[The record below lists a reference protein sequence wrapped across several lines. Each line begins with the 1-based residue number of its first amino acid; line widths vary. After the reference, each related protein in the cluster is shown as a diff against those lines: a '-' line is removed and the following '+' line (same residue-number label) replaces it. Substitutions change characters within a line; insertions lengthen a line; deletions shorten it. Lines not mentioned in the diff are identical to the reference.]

1 MRIPLI
7 VLFSL
12 AGLGNTCSMG
22 AFPALLP
29 ELGATARLADWE
41 LGILAGAM
49 GFARMV
55 TDLPAGL
62 FIARRLRAA
71 LVVGPIAMAAGALA
85 LTSATT
91 FPFLVAG
98 RTLMGVGHA
107 INMVA
112 SLTAILHVYGGRRL
126 GAALNA
132 LEFSAMIGVL
142 GGAGLAA
149 VLPRGLTWSTV
160 LLIACAPQVIG
171 LALVPSILATLRP
184 GPTGVTAPTSAA
196 PSETIVRGPRALVP
210 LAFLAGALIAVT
222 YTAVEQFLLPLRG
235 SRELGLDRSGIARLF
250 MVIQTAD
257 ILAVLPLGVLAD
269 RLHPARVLGGV
280 LLTLAAG
287 AVLVGLGGIGTM
299 ALGCGLF
306 GIGMAGWMIPLSVLR
321 RQTPS
326 ARVAWRTALY
336 RVGVDGGMFLGPF
349 LSGLVGAGRLGALAA
364 VLGLALA
371 VVGASILLVLLT
383 RVPGRAHEA

>member
-7 VLFSL
+7 VLLSL
-12 AGLGNTCSMG
+12 SGLGNSCSMG

-29 ELGATARLADWE
+29 ELGAAARLPDWE
-41 LGILAGAM
+41 LGILAGAL

-62 FIARRLRAA
+62 LIARRLHAA
-71 LVVGPIAMAAGALA
+71 LVVGPLAMAAGALV

-91 FPFLVAG
+91 FPSLVAG

-107 INMVA
+107 ITMVA
-112 SLTAILHVYGGRRL
+112 SLTAILHFYGGRRL

-171 LALVPSILATLRP
+171 LALVPAILAALRP
-184 GPTGVTAPTSAA
+184 GPTGTPAPTGAA
-196 PSETIVRGPRALVP
+196 PAETSARGRRAFVP
-210 LAFLAGALIAVT
+210 LAFIAGALIAVT
-222 YTAVEQFLLPLRG
+222 YTAVEQFLIPLRG

-269 RLHPARVLGGV
+269 RLHPAGVLGGV
-280 LLTLAAG
+280 ALTLAAG
-287 AVLVGLGGIGTM
+287 AALAGLGGIATM
-299 ALGCGLF
+299 ALGCAIF

-321 RQTPS
+321 RQTPP

-349 LSGLVGAGRLGALAA
+349 LGGFVGAGRLGALAA
-364 VLGLALA
+364 VLGAALAL
-371 VVGASILLVLLT
+371 VGIVLLLLLT
-383 RVPGRAHEA
+383 RGPARARPA